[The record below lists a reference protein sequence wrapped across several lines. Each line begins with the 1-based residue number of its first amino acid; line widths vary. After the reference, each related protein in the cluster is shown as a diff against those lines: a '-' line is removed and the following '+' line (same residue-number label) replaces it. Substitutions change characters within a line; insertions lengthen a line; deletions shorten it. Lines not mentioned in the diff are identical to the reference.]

1 LLVLENCANAADIV
15 ACVNSQLP
23 AVFYAY
29 GQNLAH
35 ILAALRAQ
43 YDGTLVLVTYYSP
56 SPNLNGVAQALDSVM
71 TQVGSQFDAKFAD
84 GFGAFQ
90 LASAPFQGDPCKAG
104 LLVRLSPS
112 TCDVHPSPAGQELL
126 AAAVES
132 AIGGN

>member
-104 LLVRLSPS
+104 LVVRLSPS